1 MEAKSPVSATTVVP
15 ELYDMKIQMYREI
28 KSTRSNTDGKEAR
41 NETMTSQRI
50 VLGTGGERKL
60 TP

>member
-1 MEAKSPVSATTVVP
+1 MSATTVVP
-15 ELYDMKIQMYREI
+15 ELYDMKIQMYRKI

-41 NETMTSQRI
+41 NETMTNQRI
-50 VLGTGGERKL
+50 VLGAGGERKL